1 MDSVKSLNFIIIGM
15 FFIFCG
21 SVYPIIFGAN
31 LLYILLLVISLLSL
45 LLQKIYNKQ
54 YLYSFL
60 SATIILIVAL
70 SFNWILTGFDIS
82 FSEYPVLY
90 GMIIIF
96 NLAILALVNKGDFS
110 ITTFD
115 SLFILLV
122 IYSLLNFIVSNVLK
136 SSFTF
141 FSNDGYGCFHFNYLF
156 FFVPNHDFGDGD
168 LLRNQ
173 GFYWEPGVLAIVMNI
188 FLFRLLFGNKL
199 KFSSVY
205 ILLTSLV
212 IFSTMSTTGLV
223 VLFLQFIYYFLQVKT
238 NRIRNLIILI
248 LFSILATPLLVSNIQ
263 KKVLGDNETSF
274 LLRNYDA
281 LVALDITKDNFLTG
295 VGFSKIRNKE
305 AQENSQVYFKSDLT
319 EAHGNTNSIITVFLY
334 LGIPLGIIYLIML
347 YKQKIINYNKKLFF
361 FILLICLASEPI
373 IFSGFFIVF
382 VSSYFYNFDPEFK
395 NSNNLK
401 NN

>member
-1 MDSVKSLNFIIIGM
+1 MDIVKSLNLIIIGM

-31 LLYILLLVISLLSL
+31 LLYIFLLIVSVFSL
-45 LLQKIYNKQ
+45 LLQKKYHKAN
-54 YLYSFL
+54 LYSFTL
-60 SATIILIVAL
+60 ATIILIL
-70 SFNWILTGFDIS
+70 TLTFNWIFTGFNVS

-96 NLAILALVNKGDFS
+96 NLAILALVNKADFS
-110 ITTFD
+110 INTFD
-115 SLFILLV
+115 SFFILLV
-122 IYSLLNFIVSNVLK
+122 IYALSNFIVSNILK
-136 SSFTF
+136 NSFTF
-141 FSNDGYGCFHFNYLF
+141 FSNDGYACFHFNYLF
-156 FFVPNHDFGDGD
+156 FFVPNHDFGEGD

-173 GFYWEPGVLAIVMNI
+173 AFYWEPGVLAVVMNI

-199 KFSSVY
+199 KYSKIY
-205 ILLTSLV
+205 IPLTTAI

-223 VLFLQFIYYFLQVKT
+223 VVFLQYAYYFVQIKT
-238 NRIRNLIILI
+238 NRIRNVLMLI
-248 LFSILATPLLVSNIQ
+248 LLGIIVTPFLVSNIQ
-263 KKVLGDNETSF
+263 KKVSGNNETSF

-305 AQENSQVYFKSDLT
+305 AQENSPVFYKSELT

-334 LGIPLGIIYLIML
+334 LGIPLGLAYLILL
-347 YKQKIINYNKKLFF
+347 YKQNLVNYKKGFFF

-382 VSSYFYNFDPEFK
+382 VSSYFYNFNNKYK
-395 NSNNLK
+395 NSNKLK
-401 NN
+401 IE